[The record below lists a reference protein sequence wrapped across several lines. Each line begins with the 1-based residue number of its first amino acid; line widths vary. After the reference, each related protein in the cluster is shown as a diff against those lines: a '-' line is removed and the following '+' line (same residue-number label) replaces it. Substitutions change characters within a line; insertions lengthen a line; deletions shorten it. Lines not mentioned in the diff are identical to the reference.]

1 MQNHPIF
8 QTLQTLFEHD
18 KDKELKSYTNLLY
31 GQALLMEG
39 IPIEDPVTFQ
49 IKFAI

>member
-1 MQNHPIF
+1 MRF

-18 KDKELKSYTNLLY
+18 KDKLKSYTNLLY

-39 IPIEDPVTFQ
+39 MPIEDPVTFSNQ
-49 IKFAI
+49 ICDLMHQ